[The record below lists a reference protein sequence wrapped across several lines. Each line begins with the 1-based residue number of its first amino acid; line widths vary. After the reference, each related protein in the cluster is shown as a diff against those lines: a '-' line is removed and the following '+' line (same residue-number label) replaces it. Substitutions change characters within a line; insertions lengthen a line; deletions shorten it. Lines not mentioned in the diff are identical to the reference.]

1 MTELLSQYDSLLID
15 LDGTAYHGDTVV
27 AGAPATLEVARGRGL
42 AVRYVTNNASRS
54 AADVAAK
61 LRGFGLPA
69 TADEINTSAQAAAA
83 VLAAKLDEGASVLVV
98 GTEALAEEVRR
109 AGLVPCA
116 KADAPVDAVVQGFSE
131 DIGWRLLAEA
141 CVAIRG
147 GAWWVASNSDP
158 TLPTERGPLPGN
170 GSLVAAL
177 RTATGVEPVVAGKP
191 EVPLLREAAD
201 ASGADRQLVVGD
213 RLDTDIA
220 GATRAGF
227 DALLVLSGVTGAAD
241 LLAATP
247 EQRPRYLGA
256 DVRALCE
263 EPEALLVAPVPGWD
277 VRDAGSQVDVQ
288 GEGGALDLLRTLCA
302 WCWEH
307 ECPRPSLRARSDA
320 ARDALTDLGL
330 YA

>member
-1 MTELLSQYDSLLID
+1 VTDLLSQYDSLLVD
-15 LDGTAYHGDTVV
+15 LDGTAYCGDTVV
-27 AGAPATLEVARGRGL
+27 AGAPATLEQARRRGI

-61 LRGFGLPA
+61 LRGFGFTA
-69 TADEINTSAQAAAA
+69 TAGDVDTSAHAAAT
-83 VLAAKLDEGASVLVV
+83 VLAEKLDEDASVLVV
-98 GTEALAEEVRR
+98 GTEALADEVRR
-109 AGLVPCA
+109 AGLTPCA
-116 KADAPVDAVVQGFSE
+116 SAEGPVDAVVQGFSE
-131 DIGWRLLAEA
+131 DTGWRMLAEA

-177 RTATGVEPVVAGKP
+177 RTATGAEPVVAGKP
-191 EVPLLREAAD
+191 GLPLLREAAE
-201 ASGADRQLVVGD
+201 ASGAQRQLVVGD

-227 DALLVLSGVTGAAD
+227 DALLVLSGVTGTPD

-247 EQRPRYLGA
+247 EQRPRYVGA
-256 DVRALCE
+256 DVRAVCE
-263 EPEALLVAPVPGWD
+263 DAANLVVAPVPGWKVDGDASGPD
-277 VRDAGSQVDVQ
+277 VDGDGDALG
-288 GEGGALDLLRTLCA
+288 LLRTLCA

-307 ECPRPSLRARSDA
+307 DHQRPSPRARSDA
-320 ARDALTDLGL
+320 ARRALTDLGL
-330 YA
+330 LT